1 MSSTQIQGQAMLM
14 AIGIELF
21 LALSSGLMV
30 FNWRRAARGTLDRN
44 AYLGI
49 RTPATLRSQEAWVAA
64 NRAGL
69 RTAPLLALFNI
80 GMCVALLTAGW
91 HGWRLV
97 VAFIGG
103 AGLFAF
109 IILTIGIAYF
119 ANKAAK
125 AVDAHTA
132 QRARPTG
139 PAVDFS
145 LERPRL
151 TPQLSVRTR
160 AVLTWVSAV
169 AACGFALFLLG
180 TIVDGYVLAF
190 HQHLVPADQFGF
202 RDETTTSC
210 WARWYPS
217 QEAGFRWFLFGYG
230 PVLVGSMA
238 FYIGAAI
245 KRRPPIDIWVL
256 VLAMVFA
263 MLPFLIAAAMHAGH
277 VARAIS
283 C

>member
-1 MSSTQIQGQAMLM
+1 MLM

-21 LALSSGLMV
+21 LAFPSGLMV
-30 FNWRRAARGTLDRN
+30 FNWRRAVLGTLDRN
-44 AYLGI
+44 AYVGI
-49 RTPATLRSQEAWVAA
+49 RTAATLRSQEAWVAA
-64 NRAGL
+64 NRVGL
-69 RTAPLLALFNI
+69 RSAPLFVLFNI
-80 GMCVALLTAGW
+80 GMFAALFSAAW
-91 HGWRLV
+91 HGWRLA

-103 AGLFAF
+103 AGVFALIF
-109 IILTIGIAYF
+109 LLVGTTYF
-119 ANKAAK
+119 ANKAAN

-132 QRARPTG
+132 HRARPPSPT
-139 PAVDFS
+139 VDFS
-145 LERPRL
+145 LEPPRL
-151 TPQLSVRTR
+151 IPQLSARMQ
-160 AVLTWVSAV
+160 AMLTWVSAA

-180 TIVDGYVLAF
+180 TMVDGYVLAL

-217 QEAGFRWFLFGYG
+217 QKAGFQWFLFGYG
-230 PVLVGSMA
+230 PVLIASMA
-238 FYIGAAI
+238 MYIGAAI

-263 MLPFLIAAAMHAGH
+263 VLPFLIAAAIHAGH
-277 VARAIS
+277 VARAIT